1 MKNFSKFLAIV
12 MALCMCLGTSV
23 TNVFAAEATSDDNN
37 QSVVLLEGETIV
49 YQDEDVTIV
58 QCANDEESSDENV
71 VTSTRSTDYGSVWLN
86 SSSSGSFSVYT
97 SNSGTIGITLKVE
110 SSSNSSWAY
119 MSVQKP
125 NGSYFKNNV
134 YVDPTTG
141 GGEGAR
147 YKMYFASSGTYT
159 IHYVAYTSVGM
170 RLMCWLY

>member
-1 MKNFSKFLAIV
+1 MKVFSKFLAMT

-23 TNVFAAEATSDDNN
+23 TNAFAAEATPEANT
-37 QSVVLLEGETIV
+37 QSVVLQEGETIV

-58 QCANDEESSDENV
+58 QCTNDEEDAEENV
-71 VTSTRSTDYGSVWLN
+71 VAATNSTDYGSVWLN

-97 SNSGTIGITLKVE
+97 SNSGTIGITLKAE
-110 SSSNSSWAY
+110 SSSNDSWAY

-141 GGEGAR
+141 SGEGAR
-147 YKMYFASSGTYT
+147 YKMYFATRGQYT